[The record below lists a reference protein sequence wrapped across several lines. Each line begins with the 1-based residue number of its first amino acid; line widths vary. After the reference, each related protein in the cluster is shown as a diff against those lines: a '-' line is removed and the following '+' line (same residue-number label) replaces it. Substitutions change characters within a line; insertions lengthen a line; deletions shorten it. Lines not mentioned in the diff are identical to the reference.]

1 MYKERPSDINK
12 SIKDGNIEHLRAAG
26 RKGAEVA
33 NKNRER
39 EKTIAEI
46 SAELDEEDRLQKR
59 KQMFYGAEEAR
70 LQRGGDPED

>member
-1 MYKERPSDINK
+1 MSNERPPEINK
-12 SIKDGNIEHLRAAG
+12 SIKTGNTEHLRAAG

-39 EKTIAEI
+39 EKTITEI
-46 SAELDEEDRLQKR
+46 SAELREEEMLL
-59 KQMFYGAEEAR
+59 GAEEAR

>member
-1 MYKERPSDINK
+1 MYKERPSDILK
-12 SIKDGNIEHLRAAG
+12 SIKNGNTEHLRAAG

-46 SAELDEEDRLQKR
+46 SAELAEEEKLLRA
-59 KQMFYGAEEAR
+59 KQMLDGAEEAR